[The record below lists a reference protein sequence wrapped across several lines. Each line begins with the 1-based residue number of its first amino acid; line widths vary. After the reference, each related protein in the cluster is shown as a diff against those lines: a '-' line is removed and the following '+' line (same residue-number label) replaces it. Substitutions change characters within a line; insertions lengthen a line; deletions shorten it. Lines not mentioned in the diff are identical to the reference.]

1 MLFTTTAV
9 LVGLV
14 YGFLPFMVLPLY
26 AAIERI
32 DWSLVEAGRDL
43 YASGWN
49 AFRRITW
56 PLSRPGVIAGSVLVF
71 IPSLGAYVTPE
82 ILGGA
87 RTTLLG
93 QLRRLPVPRGAELA
107 VWFGAVGGHPRRDAR
122 GDHGLLPHR
131 GPHVVREGTRPSGVV
146 QRLLGLQAWLVF
158 LFLYAPIIVLIVY
171 SFNDNRNVG
180 VWTRPSLRWYE
191 AMLQDDNVLRSLRN
205 SLVVALVST
214 IVSTILGTAAG
225 LALERYRFRGQRAY
239 DGLLYLPII
248 IPDVTMAVM
257 LLLFFTQ
264 AFAIVNGAIGT
275 RLNLGL
281 TSISLAH
288 IAFNISFVA
297 VVVRARLGQMDAHL
311 EEAAS
316 DLYANRWSTF
326 RRVTL
331 PLIMPGVAGGALLA
345 LTISLDDVVVTSFVT
360 GPGST
365 TLPVYVFGLVRRGVS
380 PLINAV
386 STVMLVAS
394 MILVGVSLGFQRR
407 TRPAAVVGQ
416 E

>member
-1 MLFTTTAV
+1 VSEGT
-9 LVGLV
+9 G
-14 YGFLPFMVLPLY
+14 
-26 AAIERI
+26 
-32 DWSLVEAGRDL
+32 
-43 YASGWN
+43 
-49 AFRRITW
+49 
-56 PLSRPGVIAGSVLVF
+56 LSR
-71 IPSLGAYVTPE
+71 T
-82 ILGGA
+82 
-87 RTTLLG
+87 
-93 QLRRLPVPRGAELA
+93 
-107 VWFGAVGGHPRRDAR
+107 
-122 GDHGLLPHR
+122 
-131 GPHVVREGTRPSGVV
+131 VR
-146 QRLLGLQAWLVF
+146 RLLGVQAWLVF
-158 LFLYAPIIVLIVY
+158 LFLYAPIVVLIVY

-214 IVSTILGTAAG
+214 IVSTVLGTAAG
-225 LALERYRFRGQRAY
+225 LALERFRFRGQRTY

-264 AFAIVNGAIGT
+264 TFAIINGSLGT

-297 VVVRARLGQMDAHL
+297 VVVRARLAQMDAHL

-316 DLYANRWSTF
+316 DLYANRWAAF

>member
-1 MLFTTTAV
+1 M
-9 LVGLV
+9 
-14 YGFLPFMVLPLY
+14 
-26 AAIERI
+26 
-32 DWSLVEAGRDL
+32 
-43 YASGWN
+43 
-49 AFRRITW
+49 
-56 PLSRPGVIAGSVLVF
+56 
-71 IPSLGAYVTPE
+71 
-82 ILGGA
+82 
-87 RTTLLG
+87 
-93 QLRRLPVPRGAELA
+93 
-107 VWFGAVGGHPRRDAR
+107 
-122 GDHGLLPHR
+122 
-131 GPHVVREGTRPSGVV
+131 REGTRPSGVV
-146 QRLLGLQAWLVF
+146 QRLLGVQAWLVF

-191 AMLQDDNVLRSLRN
+191 AMLQDDNVIRSLRN

-214 IVSTILGTAAG
+214 IISTVLGTAAG
-225 LALERYRFRGQRAY
+225 LALERYRFRGRRAY

-264 AFAIVNGAIGT
+264 AFAIINGSLGT

-297 VVVRARLGQMDAHL
+297 VVVRARLAQMDSHL

-316 DLYANRWSTF
+316 DLYATRWAAF

-407 TRPAAVVGQ
+407 TRPAAVVVQ